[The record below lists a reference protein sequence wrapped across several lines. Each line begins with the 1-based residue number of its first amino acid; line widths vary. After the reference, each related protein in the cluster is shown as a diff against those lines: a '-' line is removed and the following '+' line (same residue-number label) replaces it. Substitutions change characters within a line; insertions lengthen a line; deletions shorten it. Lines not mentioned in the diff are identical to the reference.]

1 VGGVGLEG
9 LQGLKLV
16 IITKNGFC
24 SDHATYT
31 GFRFVAD
38 WSYGGL
44 QSGGSTLFS
53 QNKMQHTP
61 VHTRIKI
68 KIGENLVEP
77 E

>member
-1 VGGVGLEG
+1 VGGGEGGGVGLEG

-38 WSYGGL
+38 WSYGGVAVRWFDSL
-44 QSGGSTLFS
+44 QSKSDAVRSCTYP
-53 QNKMQHTP
+53 H
-61 VHTRIKI
+61 
-68 KIGENLVEP
+68 
-77 E
+77 